1 MKPFLFL
8 SVMKHMKGGDHVG
21 FILDIFTLA
30 LYIPFLQVDEEEIS
44 RNAVHLKKYSWFQ
57 ALLND
62 QTFRELIIYNQDVRR
77 VIGRFKTD
85 KLHHKR
91 YNIRCERKLLQ
102 ALRRAM

>member
-1 MKPFLFL
+1 M
-8 SVMKHMKGGDHVG
+8 G
-21 FILDIFTLA
+21 FILDIFNLV
-30 LYIPFLQVDEEEIS
+30 LYIPFLQVDEDDIS
-44 RNAVHLKKYSWFQ
+44 RNAAQLKKYSWFQ
-57 ALLND
+57 ALLSD
-62 QTFRELIIYNQDVRR
+62 QTFRELIIYDQEVRR